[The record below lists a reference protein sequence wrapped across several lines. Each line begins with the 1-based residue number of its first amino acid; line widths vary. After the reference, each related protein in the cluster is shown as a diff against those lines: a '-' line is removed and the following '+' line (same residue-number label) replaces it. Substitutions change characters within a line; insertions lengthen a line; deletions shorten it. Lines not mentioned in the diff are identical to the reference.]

1 MSVWQGRGCGQTSS
15 VRWVLPLCL
24 LLFVSW
30 APCSHG
36 DSSEGGGKEEDS
48 PADGGV
54 RLVVMD
60 PPDRFV
66 FESSE
71 EVQVLAAVDG

>member
-1 MSVWQGRGCGQTSS
+1 M
-15 VRWVLPLCL
+15 RWVLPLCL
-24 LLFVSW
+24 LLVVSW

-36 DSSEGGGKEEDS
+36 DSSEGGEDEDPS
-48 PADGGV
+48 ADGGV

-60 PPDRFV
+60 PPDRHV